1 MNTKVKVLVADNSAE
16 FGEPCA
22 EVLKKH
28 GYTVTTI
35 ASDGNLCMEAICKQK
50 PAVVILNAFMANLDA
65 IEVMTQTREKGI
77 TPVYVAMLGFDNYN
91 IESALMQAGASYY
104 AIQPFDFEVL
114 AKRVATLL
122 GKVEEPAGET
132 VVPMSQTD
140 LEIAITETLH
150 LIGVPAHIK
159 GYHYIRDAISLCIQ
173 TSEML
178 GSVTKMLY
186 PTVARMHGTTAS
198 RVERAIRH
206 AIEVAWD
213 RGDIEVLN
221 SYFGYTVNAL
231 RGKPTNSEFIAMIA
245 DRMSLSMKKSGGV
258 HA

>member
-28 GYTVTTI
+28 GYAVTTI

-104 AIQPFDFEVL
+104 AIQPFDFVRCWPSGWRPCWARWKSL
-114 AKRVATLL
+114 
-122 GKVEEPAGET
+122 PA
-132 VVPMSQTD
+132 
-140 LEIAITETLH
+140 
-150 LIGVPAHIK
+150 
-159 GYHYIRDAISLCIQ
+159 R
-173 TSEML
+173 
-178 GSVTKMLY
+178 
-186 PTVARMHGTTAS
+186 R
-198 RVERAIRH
+198 
-206 AIEVAWD
+206 
-213 RGDIEVLN
+213 
-221 SYFGYTVNAL
+221 
-231 RGKPTNSEFIAMIA
+231 
-245 DRMSLSMKKSGGV
+245 
-258 HA
+258 